1 MGKKVTNGIW
11 PFNILKVIN
20 RKQSVR
26 EKEAIHRVLADCA
39 KYYLRTIVLEDL
51 DLPHVLK
58 YGHLPTWKAH
68 GTTLATK
75 APCERK
81 PIPIF
86 FGNSL
91 FGNSSLG
98 IPIFL
103 RLLIAAIKA
112 QRLGA

>member
-81 PIPIF
+81 PR
-86 FGNSL
+86 
-91 FGNSSLG
+91 LG

-112 QRLGA
+112 QRLDA